1 MLDLFEEFRVNLVFR
16 THSLCKKLQTVPL
29 PVQKW
34 EKKPPSQQL
43 SEPAQRS
50 NSIDGTFEQQKKERI
65 IKQHSYFEV
74 LKELALYGKS
84 TCICWY
90 QCRFSYIVERRKH
103 DPILDFLSFIAM
115 LRTEYRLLW
124 YSITKQ
130 TPQTTF
136 QEMWRKGHWQQGEF
150 LTDVI

>member
-103 DPILDFLSFIAM
+103 DSILDFFVFLLPCFVQSIVCFGIASPSK
-115 LRTEYRLLW
+115 RR
-124 YSITKQ
+124 KQ
-130 TPQTTF
+130 PFRRCGVRDTGS
-136 QEMWRKGHWQQGEF
+136 KGNS
-150 LTDVI
+150 